1 MTTETNDTTAPQQLL
16 ENEQNHQEE
25 ARRRRFY
32 ALTSD
37 LTPVERRDL
46 MAQALNKISELE
58 LGPQWYLRLS
68 ETDWRELFRTADAY
82 LADRSCL
89 NGKGTRENAKD
100 TYNKLLS
107 TYPEGH
113 AHQYAQ
119 HQLFREQVVAAYER
133 LKRANAGLKSK
144 ETLVRVVLDVV
155 CGGNWRRAYKARFR
169 CIPGWMLTDAT
180 SRLTWLVSGDVS
192 DVLGWWHAA
201 LATSDDYRGYATNAV
216 HEDVDDTEVEIPV
229 ELDWALLEKHANAL
243 SHKVIAARVEYTV
256 KPPRVETAGPPS
268 VSVYLVL
275 DGNVV
280 FSSGAVADLDVAQVA
295 LCERMRTAFVKSLD
309 PNTIT
314 QLKTLKA
321 LGLDFSIL

>member
-1 MTTETNDTTAPQQLL
+1 MTTETNDAAPQQLL
-16 ENEQNHQEE
+16 ENEQSHQEE

-32 ALTSD
+32 ALTAT

-46 MAQALNKISELE
+46 MARALNKISELE

-107 TYPEGH
+107 AYPEGH

-180 SRLTWLVSGDVS
+180 SRLVWLVRGDVS

-201 LATSDDYRGYATNAV
+201 LATSDDYRGYATNAA
-216 HEDVDDTEVEIPV
+216 HEDIDDTEIEIPV

-256 KPPRVETAGPPS
+256 KPPRTETAGSPS

-275 DGNVV
+275 DNNAV

-309 PNTIT
+309 SNTIA